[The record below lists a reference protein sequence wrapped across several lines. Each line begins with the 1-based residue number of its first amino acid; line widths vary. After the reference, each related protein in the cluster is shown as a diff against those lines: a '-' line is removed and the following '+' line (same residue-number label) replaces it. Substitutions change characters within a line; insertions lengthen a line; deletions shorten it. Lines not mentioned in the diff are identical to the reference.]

1 MYVIIKYRDKIS
13 WSIEGEILLKKKIL
27 TLFLL
32 LISYCSIVSPAVFSA
47 DKQTKLS
54 LPQTGQS
61 GNSTVWILLL
71 LVSVA
76 CVLGLVLA
84 RRSQKNKE

>member
-1 MYVIIKYRDKIS
+1 M
-13 WSIEGEILLKKKIL
+13 KKKIL
-27 TLFLL
+27 ALFLL
-32 LISYCSIVSPAVFSA
+32 LTLYFSIASPAVFSVGGQA
-47 DKQTKLS
+47 GFSVPK
-54 LPQTGQS
+54 TGES
-61 GNSTVWILLL
+61 GTPIVWILLL